1 MDEPKKQ
8 HFDYFDILN
17 NLQCAR
23 KTIQQINKQQF
34 NKNTYLCILKT
45 PKMENLST
53 LDTELFVYLN
63 SLHADWLDGIMIGIT
78 NMWVWFP
85 LYILLI
91 YWVVKQYGKHCWIV
105 FLALGLVVLC
115 SDQLSAHVCKPLF
128 ARLRPCY
135 NTDLQSVIYLPKG
148 LAGGHYGF
156 VSSHAANTFAVATFL
171 TAVLRRRYGAIAGIL
186 LFLWAII
193 SSYSRIYMGFHYPGD
208 IVCGAVL
215 GLLVGWLIWL
225 VFNRLEP
232 RLIRTAPER

>member
-1 MDEPKKQ
+1 
-8 HFDYFDILN
+8 
-17 NLQCAR
+17 
-23 KTIQQINKQQF
+23 
-34 NKNTYLCILKT
+34 
-45 PKMENLST
+45 MENLST

-91 YWVVKQYGKHCWIV
+91 YWVVKQYGKRCWIV

-193 SSYSRIYMGFHYPGD
+193 SSYSRIYIGFHYPGD

-225 VFNRLEP
+225 VFNK
-232 RLIRTAPER
+232 TAARFPQMRSEQRC